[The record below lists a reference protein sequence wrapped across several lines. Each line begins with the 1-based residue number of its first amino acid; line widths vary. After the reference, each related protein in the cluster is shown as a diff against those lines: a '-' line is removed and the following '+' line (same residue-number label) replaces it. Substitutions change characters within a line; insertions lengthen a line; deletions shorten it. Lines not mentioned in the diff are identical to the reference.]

1 MQRKQSLWIQDFESV
16 PGDEEV
22 VSEAALEVWRN
33 PAPKPRNTRWTDL
46 GISP

>member
-22 VSEAALEVWRN
+22 VSEAAREAWRN
-33 PAPKPRNTRWTDL
+33 QAPKPRNKRWTDL
-46 GISP
+46 GINP